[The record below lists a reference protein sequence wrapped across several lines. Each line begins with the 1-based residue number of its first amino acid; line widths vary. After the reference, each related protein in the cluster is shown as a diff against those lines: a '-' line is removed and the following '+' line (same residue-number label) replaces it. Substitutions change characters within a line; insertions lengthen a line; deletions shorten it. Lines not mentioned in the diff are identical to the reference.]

1 MDRVVVIGC
10 GGSGKTRLARELA
23 RIVAAPLT
31 HLDGVYYDERWRPA
45 SPDDFAAR
53 QRALVAAPRWVIE
66 GNYAGTLP
74 IRLAAADT
82 VVFLDLPATTCLWG
96 IAQRRWRRETG
107 RITWGFIRYVI
118 AYRRRMPPR
127 VTRLLREHGRHAHL
141 VVLSSRRQANQ
152 FIERWPS
159 GVRPPVD

>member
-1 MDRVVVIGC
+1 MERVVVIGC

-23 RIVAAPLT
+23 RILDAPLT
-31 HLDGVYYDERWRPA
+31 QLDAVYYDERWTAA

-53 QRALVAAPRWVIE
+53 QRTLVAAPRWVIE

-82 VVFLDLPATTCLWG
+82 VVFLDLPAVTCLWG
-96 IAQRRWRRETG
+96 IAQRRWRREAG
-107 RITWGFIRYVI
+107 RVNWAFIRYVVG
-118 AYRRRMPPR
+118 YRRQMRPR
-127 VTRLLREHGRHAHL
+127 VRELLGAHGGHVDL
-141 VVLSSRRQANQ
+141 ITLTSRRQANQ